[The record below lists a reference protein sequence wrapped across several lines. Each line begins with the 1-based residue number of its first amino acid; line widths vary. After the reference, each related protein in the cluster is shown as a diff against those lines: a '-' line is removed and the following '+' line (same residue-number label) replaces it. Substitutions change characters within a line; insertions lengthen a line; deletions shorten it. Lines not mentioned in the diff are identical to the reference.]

1 MYSSYS
7 NDLVLNMFDFSKQY
21 AVITGAS
28 SGIGL
33 AIANSLASYGASL
46 VLLSR
51 KESEDIKALKSQ
63 YPEQDIQWHECDVTD
78 RAMVARVVDKLV
90 DNNIEISYLFN
101 NVGIALGAPKT
112 FWDQDPDTVKKVV
125 ETNVM
130 GSVYV
135 LHEFLARIF
144 VPQNRGT
151 ILNVS
156 SITALEPTILG
167 SGEVTYHS
175 SKAFLEGM
183 VNSIR
188 NELMGTDIRILT
200 LRPGFVKTDFHMNRV
215 NNDDDAFND
224 VFEGIEPL
232 EPNDIALESLWMI
245 SRPER
250 ISVKALDVMP
260 TAQKSLT
267 QVDRNWNDRH

>member
-1 MYSSYS
+1 
-7 NDLVLNMFDFSKQY
+7 MFDFSKKY
-21 AVITGAS
+21 AVISGAS

-33 AIANSLASYGASL
+33 AIAEGLAEGGANL

-51 KESEDIKALKSQ
+51 KQSDNIESMKNQYSQ
-63 YPEQDIQWHECDVTD
+63 LDIQWHECDVTD
-78 RAMVARVVDKLV
+78 HRMIKDVVDKLV
-90 DNNIEISYLFN
+90 DANIEVSYLIN

-112 FWDQDPDTVKKVV
+112 FWGQDIDTVKKVV
-125 ETNVM
+125 DTNVS
-130 GSVYV
+130 GSVHL

-144 VPQNRGT
+144 VPQNKGT
-151 ILNVS
+151 ILNLS
-156 SITALEPTILG
+156 TITALEPTVLG

-200 LRPGFVKTDFHMNRV
+200 LRPGFVKTKFHLNRV

-224 VFEGIEPL
+224 IFKGIEPL
-232 EPNDIALESLWMI
+232 DPQDVALEALWMI
-245 SRPER
+245 SRPDR
-250 ISVKALDVMP
+250 ISVKALDVVP

-267 QVDRNWNDRH
+267 EVDRSWNDRH